1 MEDVHPEGTGRWSY
15 YEQCNKSEL
24 PAYITKKNKQEGAM
38 YFERRNQN
46 LGSRVDGA
54 QAVGAAVFTI
64 DPCG

>member
-1 MEDVHPEGTGRWSY
+1 MSIQKGQDGRLIMS
-15 YEQCNKSEL
+15 SETNSAL

-38 YFERRNQN
+38 CFERRNQN

-54 QAVGAAVFTI
+54 QAVGAAVFPI